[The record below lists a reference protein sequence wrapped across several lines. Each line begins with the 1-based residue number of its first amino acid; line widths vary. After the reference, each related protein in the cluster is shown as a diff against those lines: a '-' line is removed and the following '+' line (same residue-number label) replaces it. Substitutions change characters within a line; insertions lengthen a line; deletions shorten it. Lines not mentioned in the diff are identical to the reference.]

1 LIFGRVDA
9 HVCATAAFLLLS
21 LLCLLLL
28 LLLPPPLLLLSFEP
42 LDLEAA
48 WRKAAGKAMLSS

>member
-1 LIFGRVDA
+1 
-9 HVCATAAFLLLS
+9 VCYRRFFAAEPAL
-21 LLCLLLL
+21 
-28 LLLPPPLLLLSFEP
+28 PLLLLSFEP

>member
-1 LIFGRVDA
+1 
-9 HVCATAAFLLLS
+9 VCATAAFLLLS

-28 LLLPPPLLLLSFEP
+28 LLLLLLSFEP

>member
-1 LIFGRVDA
+1 
-9 HVCATAAFLLLS
+9 VCATAAFLLLS

-28 LLLPPPLLLLSFEP
+28 LLPLLLLSFEP

>member
-1 LIFGRVDA
+1 
-9 HVCATAAFLLLS
+9 VCATAAFLLLS

-28 LLLPPPLLLLSFEP
+28 LLLPLLLLSFEP

>member
-1 LIFGRVDA
+1 
-9 HVCATAAFLLLS
+9 VCATAAFLLLS

-28 LLLPPPLLLLSFEP
+28 LLLPPLLLLSFEP